1 MSVTA
6 LHASKPKTMSAAAHI
21 VNTLWFRLN
30 QAQAVALCIPDK
42 CDTLADST
50 TAAAVLA
57 QVAALSGAVAEL
69 LALAKSDIAALEA
82 LV

>member
-6 LHASKPKTMSAAAHI
+6 LHTQPSTMSAAAHL

-30 QAQAVALCIPDK
+30 QAQAVAQCIPDK
-42 CDTLADST
+42 CNIVGTEGAAD
-50 TAAAVLA
+50 ALA
-57 QVAALSGAVAEL
+57 QAMALSGAVAEL
-69 LALAKSDIAALEA
+69 LALALSDMEALEA